1 MNHRRLRVP
10 DHPLSR
16 MMTTERYFT
25 TAVGSENT
33 GRHKGA
39 SNPEKLFIG
48 ANRAASLDQAA
59 AAALSRV
66 IRRLAPWE

>member
-1 MNHRRLRVP
+1 MNHRRLRLP

-33 GRHKGA
+33 GRHKRA
-39 SNPEKLFIG
+39 SNP
-48 ANRAASLDQAA
+48 
-59 AAALSRV
+59 
-66 IRRLAPWE
+66 